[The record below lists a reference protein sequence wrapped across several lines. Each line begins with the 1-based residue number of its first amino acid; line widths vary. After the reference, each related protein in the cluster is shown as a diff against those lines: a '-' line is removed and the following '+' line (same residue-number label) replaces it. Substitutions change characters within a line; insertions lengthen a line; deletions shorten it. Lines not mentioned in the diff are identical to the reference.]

1 MVELKGRLADLAK
14 RLNLIE
20 GCDKAVEIVSRAQEM
35 KQLYRQALKNFGE
48 GELRTG
54 ILDLAVDSF
63 QDEDVKREVFSCDE
77 SMLAFFCGIW
87 IQFLLTE
94 IAGVK
99 KDKLQALARK
109 VFREIQE
116 KQPLH

>member
-1 MVELKGRLADLAK
+1 MAK

-20 GCDKAVEIVSRAQEM
+20 GCDKAVEIVLRAREM
-35 KQLYRQALKNFGE
+35 EQLYRQAVKSYGE

-63 QDEDVKREVFSCDE
+63 QDEDVETEVFSSNE
-77 SMLAFFCGIW
+77 GMLAFFCGIW

-99 KDKLQALARK
+99 KDKLQSLARR
-109 VFREIQE
+109 VFREIQD